1 MTSSTHHIDTRRNMR
16 LANKVALVTGGS
28 SGLGLAIAQR
38 FGREGADVYITGR
51 RMEALDAAKAS
62 ITGQV
67 TAVAADA
74 TVPGDLDEV
83 VEAIRQKSGHLDVIV
98 ANAGSIERV
107 NFGDVTEE
115 HFDRTFDLNARGT
128 LFTVQ
133 KAMPLLR
140 TGGSIILLGSITA
153 IKGLPGAG
161 AYSAAKA
168 AVRSYART
176 WAAEFGDRGL
186 RVNVLSPGPIDTHI
200 IDGQAEYF
208 GQDPAAVRAEMSALV
223 PMGRLGLPEEIASG
237 ALFLASDE
245 SSFMTGAELCIDGG
259 MGQI

>member
-1 MTSSTHHIDTRRNMR
+1 M
-16 LANKVALVTGGS
+16 
-28 SGLGLAIAQR
+28 
-38 FGREGADVYITGR
+38 
-51 RMEALDAAKAS
+51 
-62 ITGQV
+62 
-67 TAVAADA
+67 
-74 TVPGDLDEV
+74 
-83 VEAIRQKSGHLDVIV
+83 
-98 ANAGSIERV
+98 

-133 KAMPLLR
+133 RALPILR
-140 TGGSIILLGSITA
+140 TGGSIVLLGSITA
-153 IKGLPGAG
+153 FKGDPGAG

-186 RVNVLSPGPIDTHI
+186 RVNVLSPGPIDTLI

-208 GQDPAAVRAEMSALV
+208 GQDPVALRAHMSTLV
-223 PMGRLGLPEEIASG
+223 PMSRLGLPEEIANG

-245 SSFMTGAELCIDGG
+245 SSFMTGAELRIDGG
-259 MGQI
+259 MAQV

>member
-1 MTSSTHHIDTRRNMR
+1 MR

-28 SGLGLAIAQR
+28 TGLGLAIAQR
-38 FGREGADVYITGR
+38 FGAEGAHVYITGR
-51 RMEALDAAKAS
+51 RNEALDAARAS
-62 ITGQV
+62 IDGHV
-67 TAVAADA
+67 TAVTADA
-74 TVPGDLDEV
+74 TASGDLDDL
-83 VEAIRQKSGHLDVIV
+83 VETIRQESGHLDVLV
-98 ANAGSIERV
+98 ANAGNIERM

-133 KAMPLLR
+133 KALPLLR
-140 TGGSIILLGSITA
+140 KGASIVLLGSITA
-153 IKGLPGAG
+153 FMGDRGAG
-161 AYSAAKA
+161 TYSATKA

-176 WAAEFGDRGL
+176 WAAEFADRGL
-186 RVNVLSPGPIDTHI
+186 RVNVLSPGPIDTGI

-208 GQDPAAVRAEMSALV
+208 GQDPAAIRALMGTHV
-223 PMGRLGLPEEIASG
+223 PMGRLGLPEEIANG

-259 MGQI
+259 MGQV